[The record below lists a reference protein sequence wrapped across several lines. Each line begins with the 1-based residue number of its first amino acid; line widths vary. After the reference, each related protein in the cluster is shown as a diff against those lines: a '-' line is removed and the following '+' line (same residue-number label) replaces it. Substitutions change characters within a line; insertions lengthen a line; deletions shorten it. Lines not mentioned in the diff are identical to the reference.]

1 MRAPPAA
8 IPATRAGRGWRG
20 PRSLFRCAKSAIS
33 PRASLGG
40 STARGHSA
48 RSAPRWGARPC
59 RTARR
64 RAVFVAPSRKRPC
77 AQRGFLPISRLPR
90 WGRSE
95 GSRPLRRGRG
105 AALIGLHPLSGCPPT
120 VSPIGCTRHTRGAG
134 RSRPQH
140 STLTRQPA
148 HAIMLPRGHVG
159 SARNAALPM
168 TRQKPGRPTTTGL
181 CCIRNPTH
189 ATIAASNAPNASKP
203 MLFCCVHRTHTNP
216 LSPVHVN
223 ANKTA
228 VLLRFAPGV
237 SSRLYSKGIR
247 HALPSSMLETS

>member
-1 MRAPPAA
+1 MRAPPADV
-8 IPATRAGRGWRG
+8 PATRAGHGRRG
-20 PRSLFRCAKSAIS
+20 PQSLFRCAKSAIS
-33 PRASLGG
+33 PRAALIG

-77 AQRGFLPISRLPR
+77 AQRGLLPNSRLPR

-105 AALIGLHPLSGCPPT
+105 AALIALRPSSGRPPT

-189 ATIAASNAPNASKP
+189 ATARRIKCA
-203 MLFCCVHRTHTNP
+203 
-216 LSPVHVN
+216 
-223 ANKTA
+223 
-228 VLLRFAPGV
+228 
-237 SSRLYSKGIR
+237 
-247 HALPSSMLETS
+247 

>member
-8 IPATRAGRGWRG
+8 IPATRAGHGWRG
-20 PRSLFRCAKSAIS
+20 PRSLFRFAKSAIS

-40 STARGHSA
+40 STARGHPA
-48 RSAPRWGARPC
+48 RSAPPMGGAPVPGGP
-59 RTARR
+59 
-64 RAVFVAPSRKRPC
+64 RAGRILLPPRGRGAHVSR
-77 AQRGFLPISRLPR
+77 GVLPISRLPR
-90 WGRSE
+90 WGRGE
-95 GSRPLRRGRG
+95 GSRPPRRGRG
-105 AALIGLHPLSGCPPT
+105 AALIGLRPSSGCPPT
-120 VSPIGCTRHTRGAG
+120 ASPIGCTRHTRGSR

-189 ATIAASNAPNASKP
+189 ATARRIKCA
-203 MLFCCVHRTHTNP
+203 
-216 LSPVHVN
+216 
-223 ANKTA
+223 
-228 VLLRFAPGV
+228 
-237 SSRLYSKGIR
+237 
-247 HALPSSMLETS
+247 